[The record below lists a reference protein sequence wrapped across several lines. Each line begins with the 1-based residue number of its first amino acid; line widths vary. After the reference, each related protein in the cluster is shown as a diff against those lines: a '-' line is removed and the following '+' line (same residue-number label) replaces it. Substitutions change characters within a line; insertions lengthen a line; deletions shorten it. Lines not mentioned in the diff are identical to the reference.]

1 MISGSTVLC
10 KISCMYAK
18 LLQTGHYLEFC
29 CLFFFFLVINFLVQR
44 MPNLL
49 PDVPTVSIYL
59 PVVDL

>member
-29 CLFFFFLVINFLVQR
+29 CLFFFFVINFLVQR
-44 MPNLL
+44 MPKYPL

-59 PVVDL
+59 PVVHL